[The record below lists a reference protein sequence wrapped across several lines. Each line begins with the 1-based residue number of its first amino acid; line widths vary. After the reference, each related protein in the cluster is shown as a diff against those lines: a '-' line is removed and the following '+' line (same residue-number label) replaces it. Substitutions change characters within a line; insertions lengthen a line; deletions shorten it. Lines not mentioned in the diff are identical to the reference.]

1 MDMKL
6 KDLLEEKRPAITK
19 KWFEAIMETY
29 PTDTS
34 GFLKKQKD
42 MFANPVG
49 HVISQGVESI
59 VEALVGEKDL
69 AEGLPFLEDIIKVR
83 AVQDFT
89 PAKAMSFIFFLKK
102 VVREELEKEI
112 KQNQMYDALFSF
124 ESRIDD
130 LALFSFDIYAKNREQ
145 LNELKTD
152 ELKRMTFT
160 LLKKANLMYEI
171 PVEEFEHKGEGNSKE
186 CKEENADGSHCG
198 R

>member
-19 KWFEAIMETY
+19 KWFDAVMETY

-59 VEALVGEKDL
+59 LEALIQGKELSESV
-69 AEGLPFLEDIIKVR
+69 PFLEDIIKVR

-89 PAKAMSFIFFLKK
+89 PSKAMSFIFLLKK
-102 VVREELEKEI
+102 VVREELDKEI
-112 KQNQMYDALFSF
+112 RQNQMYDALLEF
-124 ESRIDD
+124 ESKIDD
-130 LALFSFDIYAKNREQ
+130 LALFAFDIYSKCREQ

-171 PVEEFEHKGEGNSKE
+171 PVEEFEHKDLKCNI
-186 CKEENADGSHCG
+186 
-198 R
+198 